1 MRATRRA
8 CTVTGA
14 TARPVASALRQAQQ
28 VKNPPGGGPGGFF
41 LKRSAS
47 GRLEVKTAALRVGEE
62 GCELGPAHDVSATL
76 GALAVADR
84 YHLVEVGSHLH
95 TSAVVLTAVG
105 LPPCRA
111 KQVCHGS
118 TPSVVRVV

>member
-14 TARPVASALRQAQQ
+14 TARPVAPALRLAQQ
-28 VKNPPGGGPGGFF
+28 VKNPPGGGPGDS
-41 LKRSAS
+41 LSRSAS
-47 GRLEVKTAALRVGEE
+47 GRLQVKAAGLRVGEE

-76 GALAVADR
+76 RALAVADR
-84 YHLVEVGSHLH
+84 LDLVEVGSHLH
-95 TSAVVLTAVG
+95 TSAVVLTPAG
-105 LPPCRA
+105 LSPHRA
-111 KQVCHGS
+111 RQVCHGS